1 MSNAAAG
8 RSAPTRADARR
19 FGGGAGLARTIVVA
33 GQSRGPLS
41 FVRRRGPDPYP
52 STSAVAARSIAA
64 RQCGRTARPNSS
76 TSAASIA
83 SAVR

>member
-8 RSAPTRADARR
+8 RSDPTRADARR
-19 FGGGAGLARTIVVA
+19 FGEGAGLAPHHRRPGSREARFPSFAGAGRTA
-33 GQSRGPLS
+33 
-41 FVRRRGPDPYP
+41 YP

-76 TSAASIA
+76 ASAVSIA